1 LKHLAVL
8 NKYLLRYKWHLLF
21 GVIFIIISNLFAIIP
36 ARIVRYAF
44 DLVRETLD
52 IYHVYNGFNVQS
64 ALFGIFSK
72 SIVVYGVVILL
83 MALLKGIFLFFV
95 RQTLIVMSR
104 LIEYDLKNDIYAHY
118 QVLPLSF
125 YRQNNTGDLMARI
138 SEDVSRVRMYVGPA
152 IMYGLNLIVLFIL
165 VISYMLSVNVK
176 LTLFVL
182 FPLPFLSLA
191 IYFVNTVIE
200 KKSDMIQKKLSDLST
215 FVQEAFSGIRVIKS
229 YAREADRVKYFT
241 VESNEYK
248 MRSLDLVKVD
258 AFFQPLIVS
267 LIGLS
272 TLITVYV
279 GGLQVMEG
287 TLTAGT
293 IAEFIL
299 YVYQLT
305 WPVAALGWTTS
316 MVQRASA
323 SQQRINEF
331 MNIKSDIVSEKNIEK
346 QIKGDI
352 VFDKVRFVY
361 PDSGIVGLQ
370 ELSFKI
376 KAGQSLSILGTTGSG
391 KSTVAAILSR
401 MYDVTSGSIFI
412 DGIPIKDFSVSSL
425 RSQTGTVP
433 QDVFLFSDTV
443 KNNIAFG
450 SVKITEAQIE
460 QAAKDADVYDNIL
473 NFSEKFDTM
482 IGERGVTLSGGQK
495 QRISIARAIVREPAI
510 LILDD
515 SLSAID
521 AKTENNILNNLKR
534 IMKNRTSIIISHRVS
549 SAKMADYI
557 IVLHD
562 GKIVQQGTHESLLL
576 QEGMYKELN
585 EKQMETESV

>member
-1 LKHLAVL
+1 MKHLAVL
-8 NKYLLRYKWHLLF
+8 NKYILRYKWHLLL
-21 GVIFIIISNLFAIIP
+21 GVIFIIISNLFAVIP

-52 IYHVYNGFNVQS
+52 VYHIYTGFNIQS

-125 YRQNNTGDLMARI
+125 YRQHNTGDLMARI

-182 FPLPFLSLA
+182 FPLPFLSIA

-229 YAREADRVKYFT
+229 YAREADRVKKFT
-241 VESNEYK
+241 DESNEYK
-248 MRSLDLVKVD
+248 KRSLDLVKID

-279 GGLQVMEG
+279 GGLQVMAG

-331 MNIKSDIVSEKNIEK
+331 MDIKSDIVSGKNIEK

-361 PDSGIVGLQ
+361 PDSGIVALQ
-370 ELSFKI
+370 DLSFQI

-401 MYDVTSGSIFI
+401 MNDVTSGSIFI
-412 DGIPIKDFSVSSL
+412 DGIPIKDFSISSL

-450 SVKITEAQIE
+450 SVKITDAQIE
-460 QAAKDADVYDNIL
+460 QAAKDADVYENIL

-521 AKTENNILNNLKR
+521 SKTENNILNNLKR

-549 SAKMADYI
+549 SAKIADYI
-557 IVLHD
+557 IVLED

-576 QEGMYKELN
+576 QDGMYKELN
-585 EKQMETESV
+585 EKQMEIENV

>member
-557 IVLHD
+557 IVLDD

>member
-1 LKHLAVL
+1 MKHLAVL

-557 IVLHD
+557 IVLDD

>member
-1 LKHLAVL
+1 L
-8 NKYLLRYKWHLLF
+8 
-21 GVIFIIISNLFAIIP
+21 GIIFIIISNLFAIIP

-557 IVLHD
+557 IVLDD